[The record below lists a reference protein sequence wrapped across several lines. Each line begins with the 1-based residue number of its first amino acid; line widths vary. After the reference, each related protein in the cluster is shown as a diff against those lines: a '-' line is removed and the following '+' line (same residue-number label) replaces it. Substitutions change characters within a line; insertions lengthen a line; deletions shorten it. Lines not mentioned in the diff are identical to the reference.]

1 MTGIRFSDV
10 SCTASVDVRRTIVP
24 PVTERGTIPASHN
37 RMFGGNLN
45 LMMKITHTLPVLA
58 LAFVATACGNDDSKR
73 IDDALNNDL
82 SLASQARPF
91 NPLDSVS
98 SAERNNVAPQ
108 PTQQRRTAAPRQVS
122 RSSSSSS
129 SASSGSTAREPE
141 YRVVKNTKRD
151 AAIGAG
157 AGAIIGVAT
166 SKDKVKG
173 GLIGAAAGGLLG
185 AVIGNN
191 VDKKKVPVER

>member
-1 MTGIRFSDV
+1 MT
-10 SCTASVDVRRTIVP
+10 
-24 PVTERGTIPASHN
+24 
-37 RMFGGNLN
+37 
-45 LMMKITHTLPVLA
+45 MKITHTLPVLA

-98 SAERNNVAPQ
+98 SAERNVAPQ